1 MLQEKLFCCK
11 IKELLAQF
19 QRVYDEL
26 KDKQEIAII
35 EKYYY
40 IARRYTTILIGKTD
54 ISTFL

>member
-1 MLQEKLFCCK
+1 M
-11 IKELLAQF
+11 I
-19 QRVYDEL
+19 

-40 IARRYTTILIGKTD
+40 IARCYTTILIGKTD